1 MATSSQAAKMVE
13 EVPRGKL
20 TPVVAALSKVVDPL
34 IKVGTVFSS
43 AMLALLMF
51 LIFIEVAGRGLGG
64 VAFVRAHL
72 PFIHAFV
79 GSDELA
85 TFLMGMVVAFA
96 IGYCARHKGHIRVD
110 VTLQFVP
117 KKALPWFDIFT
128 YLVSLVFYIFIIWQF
143 WRNAVENVASHVSSS
158 ILLIPVYPVMFIM
171 LIGTVFL
178 ALVFLR
184 DLLASIDEA
193 TR

>member
-1 MATSSQAAKMVE
+1 MASEATAPPKPA
-13 EVPRGKL
+13 RGKI
-20 TPVVAALSKVVDPL
+20 TPVVTALSKVVDPL
-34 IKVGTVFSS
+34 IKAGTIFASV
-43 AMLALLMF
+43 MLALLMF

-64 VAFVRAHL
+64 WSFIHDHV

-79 GSDELA
+79 GSDEVA
-85 TFLMGMVVAFA
+85 AFLMGLVVAFA
-96 IGYCARHKGHIRVD
+96 IGYTALQKGHIRVD
-110 VTLQFVP
+110 ITLQYVP

-128 YLVSLVFYIFIIWQF
+128 YFFSLVFYIFLTWQF
-143 WRNAVENVASHVSSS
+143 WRNGLENLRSHVASN

-171 LIGTVFL
+171 IIGTVFL

>member
-1 MATSSQAAKMVE
+1 MAAETSKVVT
-13 EVPRGKL
+13 VPSPGKL
-20 TPVVAALSKVVDPL
+20 THVVTALSKVVDPL
-34 IKVGTVFSS
+34 VKAGSVFAA

-64 VAFVRAHL
+64 NSFVHDHL
-72 PFIHAFV
+72 KFIHAFV

-85 TFLMGMVVAFA
+85 TFLMGMVVAFGL
-96 IGYCARHKGHIRVD
+96 GYCALLKGHIRVD
-110 VTLQFVP
+110 ITLQYVP

-128 YLVSLVFYIFIIWQF
+128 YLVSLGFYILITWQF
-143 WRNAVENVASHVSSS
+143 WRNAIENLQSHVSSN
-158 ILLIPVYPVMFIM
+158 ILLIPVYPFMFVM
-171 LIGTVFL
+171 LAGTAFV

-184 DLLASIDEA
+184 DLLASINEV